1 MEIIIKDKL
10 KELRKEKNITQEQL
24 ANHLGISQ
32 QSVGKWERGE
42 GYPDITLLPTIAL
55 YFGITLDELMGIDE
69 AKIKEAVEKYKTESN
84 ALTYLGKTQ
93 ENLELWQEAYNKLPQ
108 NEEVKY
114 EYIHAMWSVWFDHTD
129 ENPSMSEDIIKLGT
143 DLLNTST
150 DVGIRGF
157 TIQLLCFTY
166 NHLGDTENAKKYAN
180 MSGSYWVT
188 CNQMLTSVLTG
199 EELVTHCQHNI
210 TSLIDLINSNTF
222 VLRREGKYTA
232 LEKIHILEFC
242 NNMFKGIFENGDCG
256 FYACRLAENYRD
268 IAYEY
273 ALMSNTDECL
283 NALDKVVKYAVMRDT
298 QPDFKHTSLM
308 VNRLEHENAASS
320 KNYTDNECA
329 RYLKCLQHETYD
341 FVRDNSRFI
350 KIIEELKKHA
360 N

>member
-42 GYPDITLLPTIAL
+42 GYPDITMLPTIAL

-69 AKIKEAVEKYKTESN
+69 ARVNEALEKYKTESAILQN
-84 ALTYLGKTQ
+84 LGEQQKD
-93 ENLELWQEAYNKLPQ
+93 LDLWQRAYKELPQ
-108 NEEVKY
+108 NENVKSHY
-114 EYIHAMWSVWFDHTD
+114 MSAMWAVWFDNTT
-129 ENPSMSEDIIKLGT
+129 ENPSMSDDIIKLGLNLIDTTT
-143 DLLNTST
+143 DIS
-150 DVGIRGF
+150 IRNNA
-157 TIQLLCFTY
+157 IQLLCFTY

-180 MSGSYWVT
+180 MAGSYWVT
-188 CNQMLTSVLTG
+188 CNEMLINILTG

-242 NNMFKGIFENGDCG
+242 NNMFKGIFENGDYG
-256 FYACRLAENYRD
+256 FYSCRLAQNHRD

-273 ALMSNTDECL
+273 ALMNNADECL
-283 NALDKVVKYAVMRDT
+283 NALDEVVKYAVMRDT

-320 KNYTDNECA
+320 KNYTYNECA